1 MTNQTKPSKPKP
13 KKSSVRHTA
22 AIALDR
28 SKRPAS
34 QPPAAQV
41 EQILTELVQ
50 PLTYSHL
57 QAYARLGLRQRV
69 LTLPLMMAFV
79 LSLIWRQLG
88 SVSEAVRVLHREGF
102 LGQAPVKVSQQAVS
116 NRLRHLPPA
125 LFEGVLN
132 ELLPLVHQRWQAR
145 TRPVAPALRSVLV
158 HFERIL
164 AVDGSTLDAVVK
176 KVGLLREREEEGQ
189 GRPLAGKLMGL
200 LDLASQL
207 PYRIWYSE
215 DSLAH
220 DQSFW
225 PSILQSVPSGSL
237 LVFDLGFVNYDAYHQ
252 LSQTGRYFVSRVKT
266 NMVFERAAWLRNEA
280 NLKEWLIWIGKP
292 GTPQRQRLRLVEF
305 AYNGQRY
312 SYVTNVL
319 DPARLTGEAVAG
331 VYRQRWRI
339 EDAFRVVK
347 RLLGLAYF
355 YGSSTNAISTQV
367 WASWILYT
375 VLVDLTDG
383 IAQELQRPF
392 AELSVEMVYRG
403 LYHYTQAYKRG
414 ESNDVIQYLAQQTD
428 LGIIKRV
435 RVKKPPKPPD
445 PDPDQR
451 LTFLFE
457 P

>member
-1 MTNQTKPSKPKP
+1 MPNQSKTSKP

-34 QPPAAQV
+34 EPPAQQV

-57 QAYARLGLRQRV
+57 TAYSQLGLRQRV

-88 SVSEAVRVLHREGF
+88 SVSEAVRVLAREGF
-102 LGQAPVKVSQQAVS
+102 LGEAPVKVSQQAVS
-116 NRLRHLPPA
+116 NRLRQLPPT
-125 LFEGVLN
+125 LFEAVLH
-132 ELLPLVHQRWQAR
+132 ELLPLMHQRWQKR
-145 TRPVAPALRSVLV
+145 TRPVPREVRSVLA
-158 HFERIL
+158 HFDRIL

-176 KVGLLREREEEGQ
+176 KVGLLREPADET
-189 GRPLAGKLMGL
+189 RPLAGKLMGL

-207 PYRIWYSE
+207 PYRVWYTNES
-215 DSLAH
+215 SVH

-225 PSILQSVPSGSL
+225 PSLLELESVAKGTL
-237 LVFDLGFVNYDAYHQ
+237 LVFDLGFVSYDAYSE

-266 NMVFERAAWLRNEA
+266 NMVFERAEWLRNEA
-280 NLKEWLIWIGKP
+280 NLKEWLIWVGKA
-292 GTPQRQRLRLVEF
+292 GTTSRQMLRLVEVTYQ
-305 AYNGQRY
+305 AQRY
-312 SYVTNVL
+312 SYLTNVL
-319 DPARLTGEAVAG
+319 DPARLSGEEVAV

-355 YGSSTNAISTQV
+355 NGSSVNAIATQV
-367 WASWILYT
+367 WASWILYA
-375 VLVDLTDG
+375 VLVDLTDA
-383 IAQELQRPF
+383 IAQELNRPF
-392 AELSVEMVYRG
+392 SELSMEMVYRG
-403 LYHYTQAYKRG
+403 LYHYTQAAKRG
-414 ESNDVIQYLAQQTD
+414 ETNDVISYLAQPRQAD
-428 LGIIKRV
+428 LGIVKQK
-435 RVKKPPKPPD
+435 RVKKPPKLPD
-445 PDPDQR
+445 KS
-451 LTFLFE
+451 LTFLSE